1 VAIRLSRR
9 PIICLSSQYWSGS
22 WFRKHH
28 FMSRFADMGHQVLY
42 VEVSHSIAR
51 RIGYDGRTSNPIAR
65 SRCVM
70 VAPRLRVLSPRR
82 RPPKPHVPWVSAL
95 WHKRTV
101 SDAIKWAARL
111 GMEDPLWWVYDPEY
125 APALT
130 GVPPNRLVFD
140 LVDDLAE
147 YSADQRR
154 RAYVGV
160 CVRNLAQQAGALF
173 CTSEPLRVPL
183 GPGGQSVHVVPNGY
197 DSELFRPRPASET
210 KGAGGTR
217 RPTVGFVGTLFDF
230 IDYALIAHTARRI
243 PEADFVLLGHL
254 ESNPARV
261 AELFALANV
270 EHVDLVPRDRV
281 PDRIAGFDVCVA
293 PFRRDAVS
301 RSVSPLKV
309 YEYLAMHKPVVC
321 TPMEGLEH
329 EPIARF
335 MDFAVEP
342 GEFSSLVAERLVSWP
357 IDREA
362 LDEELRQCTWDRR
375 FASVL
380 AHLPSEA
387 VEA

>member
-1 VAIRLSRR
+1 LTPR
-9 PIICLSSQYWSGS
+9 PIICLSSQYWQGS

-28 FMSRFADMGHQVLY
+28 FMSRFAGMGHQVLY
-42 VEVSHSIAR
+42 VELSHSLLR
-51 RIGYDGRTSNPIAR
+51 RVGYDGRTSNPILR
-65 SRCVM
+65 SRCVT
-70 VAPRLRVLSPRR
+70 VAPDLWVLSPRR
-82 RPPKPHVPWVSAL
+82 LPPKPRMPLVSAF
-95 WHKRTV
+95 WHRRIVREAKT
-101 SDAIKWAARL
+101 WAARL

-130 GVPPNRLVFD
+130 GVPSDRLVFD

-147 YSADQRR
+147 YSADQGR
-154 RAYVGV
+154 RAYVGE
-160 CVRNLAQQAGALF
+160 CVTSLAQQAGALL
-173 CTSEPLRVPL
+173 CTSEPLRRLL
-183 GPGGQSVHVVPNGY
+183 GPGGEAVHVVPNGY
-197 DSELFRPRPASET
+197 DSDLVRPRPPSET
-210 KGAGGTR
+210 KGTGAAR

-230 IDYALIAHTARRI
+230 IDYALIADTARRI
-243 PEADFVLLGHL
+243 PEADFVLVGHL

-261 AELFALANV
+261 AELFALPNV
-270 EHVDLVPRDRV
+270 KHVDLVPRDRV

-329 EPIARF
+329 ERIARF

-362 LDEELRQCTWDRR
+362 LDEELRECTWDKR
-375 FASVL
+375 FASVI
-380 AHLPSEA
+380 AYLPSEA
-387 VEA
+387 LRT